1 MWPVAPRARR
11 MPSITAQSTP
21 PLFAA
26 CFRFAA
32 NFGDRR
38 TAGGVGSGSGE
49 FSQIVAALA
58 GPSISGFGAGF
69 VFGSST
75 LRSCTH
81 CDCASA
87 RRPLARCVPRAFE
100 LDELGVATQPCDGE
114 DVDGDD
120 DAALPL
126 LTWVKPLSDVPAV
139 ESAASAAG
147 DEASAELS
155 LAGAAAADSSA
166 AGAASADGADESS
179 DVVVVVDSIAA
190 ELSSAIEAEKRS
202 PATAASEAPAKNNA
216 VKTKV
221 VASRR

>member
-1 MWPVAPRARR
+1 
-11 MPSITAQSTP
+11 
-21 PLFAA
+21 
-26 CFRFAA
+26 
-32 NFGDRR
+32 
-38 TAGGVGSGSGE
+38 
-49 FSQIVAALA
+49 
-58 GPSISGFGAGF
+58 
-69 VFGSST
+69 

-100 LDELGVATQPCDGE
+100 LDERLGAATQPCDDE
-114 DVDGDD
+114 DDDGD

-126 LTWVKPLSDVPAV
+126 LTCVKPLSDVPAV
-139 ESAASAAG
+139 ESALSAVD
-147 DEASAELS
+147 DEASVELS

-166 AGAASADGADESS
+166 ADAASEDEGDESS

-190 ELSSAIEAEKRS
+190 ELSSAIDAEKRS

-221 VASRR
+221 VASRRLRPLGSRDAASSGLGLPPKSQLSLRVNHRGIAVCSFSIEPLAATRGAECGLVNPSAAACGAPGIGFERVNLSLT